1 MIFVPSSIPHP
12 VFAASIGIPDTML
25 LMLLALMIFGPRR
38 LPEIGR
44 QIGKL
49 MYEFRKISN
58 DFKFQMEEELRISE
72 EVERQ
77 RQLSASTAE
86 IPHMPPPVPVFAAA
100 AMPTD
105 ASLTDAIP
113 TDAIPTDGIPEPTLA
128 ETSSS
133 PDSSSP
139 DSSSPDSSGPD
150 SSGPEAKSPA
160 QKEALESAST
170 PERPVS
176 FPTIQ
181 PPTQGGVVPRAFR
194 GLVPTADPAS
204 ASALAESAIP
214 ESIPTSIPE
223 PGTSQQPEVSHLPEP
238 TSAQPQEQNG

>member
-105 ASLTDAIP
+105 AIP
-113 TDAIPTDGIPEPTLA
+113 TDAIPEPTLA
-128 ETSSS
+128 ETSST

-139 DSSSPDSSGPD
+139 DSSSPDSS
-150 SSGPEAKSPA
+150 SPEAKSPA

-214 ESIPTSIPE
+214 ESIPTSISE

>member
-105 ASLTDAIP
+105 AIP
-113 TDAIPTDGIPEPTLA
+113 TDAIPTSGIPEPTLA

-139 DSSSPDSSGPD
+139 DSSSPNSS
-150 SSGPEAKSPA
+150 SPEAKSPA

>member
-105 ASLTDAIP
+105 
-113 TDAIPTDGIPEPTLA
+113 GIQEPTLA

-139 DSSSPDSSGPD
+139 DSSSPNSS
-150 SSGPEAKSPA
+150 SPEAKSPA

>member
-100 AMPTD
+100 A
-105 ASLTDAIP
+105 IP
-113 TDAIPTDGIPEPTLA
+113 TDAIPTDGIQEPTLA
-128 ETSSS
+128 ETSST

-139 DSSSPDSSGPD
+139 DSSSPDSS
-150 SSGPEAKSPA
+150 SPEAKSPA

-214 ESIPTSIPE
+214 ESIPTSISE

>member
-105 ASLTDAIP
+105 AIP
-113 TDAIPTDGIPEPTLA
+113 TDAIPEPTLA

-139 DSSSPDSSGPD
+139 DSSSPDSS
-150 SSGPEAKSPA
+150 SPEAKSPA

>member
-100 AMPTD
+100 A
-105 ASLTDAIP
+105 IP

-139 DSSSPDSSGPD
+139 DSSSPD

>member
-100 AMPTD
+100 A
-105 ASLTDAIP
+105 IP
-113 TDAIPTDGIPEPTLA
+113 TDAIPTDGIQEPTLA
-128 ETSSS
+128 ETSSTPDSSS

-139 DSSSPDSSGPD
+139 DSSSPDSS
-150 SSGPEAKSPA
+150 SPEAKSPA

-214 ESIPTSIPE
+214 ESIPTSISE

>member
-25 LMLLALMIFGPRR
+25 LMLLALMVFGPRR

-100 AMPTD
+100 A
-105 ASLTDAIP
+105 IP
-113 TDAIPTDGIPEPTLA
+113 TDAIPTDGIQEPTLA
-128 ETSSS
+128 ETSST

-139 DSSSPDSSGPD
+139 DSSSPDSS
-150 SSGPEAKSPA
+150 SPEAKSPA

-214 ESIPTSIPE
+214 ESIPTSISE